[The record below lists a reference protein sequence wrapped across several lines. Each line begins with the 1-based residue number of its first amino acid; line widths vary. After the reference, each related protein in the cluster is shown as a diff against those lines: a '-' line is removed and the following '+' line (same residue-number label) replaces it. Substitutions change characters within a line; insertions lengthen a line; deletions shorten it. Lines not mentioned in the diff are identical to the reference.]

1 MPFLPNQ
8 YTQGQGL
15 FGRVG
20 DFVSQRFESAG
31 AGLREDGNGV
41 LDLLFRPPSETI
53 KPEDFETRN
62 ASLGEENSNPETAI
76 NTSVESTIGVGNLT
90 YPPDPAPYHMVFE
103 FAKYERPN
111 PKQQSKLQPV
121 QTIIMP
127 MPDGSGIN
135 DHQSF
140 GWNTAPMGIVGL
152 GYENLAALGTTV
164 GDVANASGLG
174 DKSRALMKQGGDVGA
189 YLASSALQSVGGGI
203 GSNLATLGGQVIGAV
218 VNPGMSTFFDGIRF
232 RNFSFTWTFAPKDE
246 TESLLIRRIIN
257 AFKVNSLPTF
267 SSTSAI
273 FNYPLIVKPK
283 YSLNSDP
290 DNTGYITD
298 FRYCAITDIS
308 VKYSPQG
315 EAPSFYSGTH
325 APVFINCTIA
335 LQEIEYQL
343 ADSYK
348 GERSGRVL
356 GADVTATIDGVT
368 KSLGVNLNLNSTPT
382 PPATKT
388 TVPPAFFPSP
398 LTAPLTQLDAGE
410 IINYIKSF
418 TPNG

>member
-20 DFVSQRFESAG
+20 DFVSQRFEAAG

-41 LDLLFRPPSETI
+41 LDLLFRPPSERI
-53 KPEDFETRN
+53 EPKDFETRN
-62 ASLGEENSNPETAI
+62 VSLGGETSNPETAI
-76 NTSVESTIGVGNLT
+76 NTSVENTIGVGPLT
-90 YPPDPAPYHMVFE
+90 YPPDPAPYHMIFE

-111 PKQQSKLQPV
+111 PKNQSTLTTL

-140 GWNTAPMGIVGL
+140 GWNTAPMGIVGV
-152 GYENLAALGTTV
+152 GYENVGAVGTIA
-164 GDVANASGLG
+164 GDVADASGLTA
-174 DKSRALMKQGGDVGA
+174 KLRTLMKPGVDVGA
-189 YLASSALQSVGGGI
+189 YLASSALQTLGGGVR
-203 GSNLATLGGQVIGAV
+203 SNLATLGGQVIGATA
-218 VNPGMSTFFDGIRF
+218 NPGLSTFFEGIRF

-267 SSTSAI
+267 STTNLI
-273 FNYPLIVKPK
+273 LNYPLIVKPK

-290 DNTGYITD
+290 DEPGYITD

-308 VKYSPQG
+308 VRYSPQG

-348 GERSGRVL
+348 GERSGREL
-356 GADVTATIDGVT
+356 GADALNLFNRVTGGAGGAPVTPPVT
-368 KSLGVNLNLNSTPT
+368 KPA
-382 PPATKT
+382 PP
-388 TVPPAFFPSP
+388 PPPGAKFPSP
-398 LTAPLTQLDAGE
+398 LTAPLTQLDVDE
-410 IINYIKSF
+410 IKNYLKSL
-418 TPNG
+418 NG

>member
-1 MPFLPNQ
+1 MPFLLNQ

-41 LDLLFRPPSETI
+41 LDLLFRPPSERI
-53 KPEDFETRN
+53 EPENFETRN
-62 ASLGEENSNPETAI
+62 ASLGESSNPETAI
-76 NTSVESTIGVGNLT
+76 KTSVESTIGIGDLA
-90 YPPDPAPYHMVFE
+90 YPPDYAPYHMVFE

-111 PKQQSKLQPV
+111 PKQQSKLQPL

-140 GWNTAPMGIVGL
+140 GWNTAPMGMVGV
-152 GYENLAALGTTV
+152 GYENVGSVGTIA
-164 GDVANASGLG
+164 GDVADASGLTA
-174 DKSRALMKQGGDVGA
+174 KLRTLMKPGVDVGA
-189 YLASSALQSVGGGI
+189 YFASSALQSVGGV
-203 GSNLATLGGQVIGAV
+203 GSNLATLGGQVIGAIA
-218 VNPGMSTFFDGIRF
+218 NPGLSTFFEGIRF

-267 SSTSAI
+267 STTNLI
-273 FNYPLIVKPK
+273 LNYPLIVKPK

-290 DNTGYITD
+290 DEPGYITD

-308 VKYSPQG
+308 VRYSPQG

-356 GADVTATIDGVT
+356 SESAVALLKGAKRKSSTVTQPA
-368 KSLGVNLNLNSTPT
+368 T
-382 PPATKT
+382 PPPP
-388 TVPPAFFPSP
+388 VPPPFAATGARDGDPGS
-398 LTAPLTQLDAGE
+398 AG
-410 IINYIKSF
+410 F
-418 TPNG
+418 TD

>member
-41 LDLLFRPPSETI
+41 LDLLFRPPSERI
-53 KPEDFETRN
+53 EPKDFETRN
-62 ASLGEENSNPETAI
+62 ASLGETSNPETAI
-76 NTSVESTIGVGNLT
+76 NSSVESTIGVGPLT
-90 YPPDPAPYHMVFE
+90 YPPDPAPYHMIFE

-111 PKQQSKLQPV
+111 PKNQSTLTTL

-140 GWNTAPMGIVGL
+140 GWNTAPMGIVGV
-152 GYENLAALGTTV
+152 GYENLATLGTMAS
-164 GDVANASGLG
+164 DVANASGLG
-174 DKSRALMKQGGDVGA
+174 DKGKALMKQGGDVGA
-189 YLASSALQSVGGGI
+189 YLASSALQNLYGGV
-203 GSNLATLGGQVIGAV
+203 GSNLATLGGQVIGAT
-218 VNPGMSTFFDGIRF
+218 VNPGLSTFFEGIRF

-273 FNYPLIVKPK
+273 FNYPRIVKPK

-290 DNTGYITD
+290 DEPGYITD

-308 VKYSPQG
+308 VRYSPQG

-348 GERSGRVL
+348 GERSGRKL
-356 GADVTATIDGVT
+356 GADVTATLKKVGAD
-368 KSLGVNLNLNSTPT
+368 LGFTPT
-382 PPATKT
+382 PPT
-388 TVPPAFFPSP
+388 PPAAGAAPPPPPPSGP
-398 LTAPLTQLDAGE
+398 PPPPPAAKTGARPGDPGSAG
-410 IINYIKSF
+410 F
-418 TPNG
+418 GD

>member
-20 DFVSQRFESAG
+20 DFVSQRFEAAG

-41 LDLLFRPPSETI
+41 LDLLFRPPSERI
-53 KPEDFETRN
+53 EPKDFETRN
-62 ASLGEENSNPETAI
+62 ASLGGENSNPETAI
-76 NTSVESTIGVGNLT
+76 NSSVENTIGVGPLT
-90 YPPDPAPYHMVFE
+90 YPPDPAPYHMIFE

-111 PKQQSKLQPV
+111 PKNQSTLTTL

-140 GWNTAPMGIVGL
+140 GWNTAPMGIVGV
-152 GYENLAALGTTV
+152 GYENVGAVGTIA
-164 GDVANASGLG
+164 GDVADASGLTA
-174 DKSRALMKQGGDVGA
+174 KLRTLMKPGVDVGA
-189 YLASSALQSVGGGI
+189 YLASSALQTLGGGVR
-203 GSNLATLGGQVIGAV
+203 SNLATLGGQVIGATA
-218 VNPGMSTFFDGIRF
+218 NPGLSTFFEGIRF

-267 SSTSAI
+267 STTNLI
-273 FNYPLIVKPK
+273 LNYPLIVKPK

-290 DNTGYITD
+290 DEPGYITD

-308 VKYSPQG
+308 VRYSPQG

-348 GERSGRVL
+348 GKRDGESLSKRAGRAL
-356 GADVTATIDGVT
+356 RAGGDLDTFLRNDPRVT
-368 KSLGVNLNLNSTPT
+368 KPVAGEKPAGEGNPPTGT
-382 PPATKT
+382 PPTGAR
-388 TVPPAFFPSP
+388 PGDPGS
-398 LTAPLTQLDAGE
+398 AGH
-410 IINYIKSF
+410 
-418 TPNG
+418 GD

>member
-41 LDLLFRPPSETI
+41 LDLLFRPPSERI
-53 KPEDFETRN
+53 KPEDFQTRN
-62 ASLGEENSNPETAI
+62 ASLGEDSNPETAI
-76 NTSVESTIGVGNLT
+76 NDSFESTIGRGDLT
-90 YPPDPAPYHMVFE
+90 YPPDPAPYHMIFE
-103 FAKYERPN
+103 FAKYQRPN
-111 PKQQSKLQPV
+111 PKNQSTLTTL

-140 GWNTAPMGIVGL
+140 GWNTAPMGIVGV
-152 GYENLAALGTTV
+152 GYESLATV
-164 GDVANASGLG
+164 GTIASDVANASGLG
-174 DKSRALMKQGGDVGA
+174 DKSKALMKQGGDVGA
-189 YLASSALQSVGGGI
+189 YLASSALQNLYGGV
-203 GSNLATLGGQVIGAV
+203 GSNLATLGGQVIGAT
-218 VNPGMSTFFDGIRF
+218 VNPGLSTFFEGIRF

-290 DNTGYITD
+290 DEPGYITD

-308 VKYSPQG
+308 VRYSPQG

-348 GERSGRVL
+348 GERSGREL
-356 GADVTATIDGVT
+356 GADVTATFEKVVAQ
-368 KSLGVNLNLNSTPT
+368 LGFKPESTPT
-382 PPATKT
+382 PPP
-388 TVPPAFFPSP
+388 VPTPRPASPSDKAANTGVAAGQNLYFPPGS
-398 LTAPLTQLDAGE
+398 
-410 IINYIKSF
+410 
-418 TPNG
+418 

>member
-1 MPFLPNQ
+1 MPFLPDQ

-31 AGLREDGNGV
+31 ASLREDGNGV
-41 LDLLFRPPSETI
+41 LDLLFRPPSERI
-53 KPEDFETRN
+53 KPEDFQTRN
-62 ASLGEENSNPETAI
+62 ASLGGENSNPETAI
-76 NTSVESTIGVGNLT
+76 NTSVENTIGVGPLT
-90 YPPDPAPYHMVFE
+90 YPPDPAPYHMIFE

-111 PKQQSKLQPV
+111 PKKQSTLQPL

-140 GWNTAPMGIVGL
+140 GWNTAPMGMVGV
-152 GYENLAALGTTV
+152 GYENLATV
-164 GDVANASGLG
+164 GTMASDIANASGST
-174 DKSRALMKQGGDVGA
+174 DKIKALMRQGTDVGA
-189 YLASSALQSVGGGI
+189 YIASSALQTLGGGV
-203 GSNLATLGGQVIGAV
+203 GSNLATLGGQVLGAT
-218 VNPGMSTFFDGIRF
+218 VNPGLSTFFEGIRF

-273 FNYPLIVKPK
+273 LNYPLIVKPQ

-290 DNTGYITD
+290 DNPGYITD

-308 VKYSPQG
+308 VRYSPQG

-348 GERSGRVL
+348 GKRDGESLSKRAGRALRAGGDLDTFLRIDPPVPGEKPAGGRNQQPADKSGANRTL
-356 GADVTATIDGVT
+356 PDG
-368 KSLGVNLNLNSTPT
+368 TP
-382 PPATKT
+382 A
-388 TVPPAFFPSP
+388 VPLPS
-398 LTAPLTQLDAGE
+398 
-410 IINYIKSF
+410 F
-418 TPNG
+418 

>member
-20 DFVSQRFESAG
+20 DFVSQRFEAAG

-41 LDLLFRPPSETI
+41 LDLLLRPRPPSERI
-53 KPEDFETRN
+53 EPKDFETRN
-62 ASLGEENSNPETAI
+62 ASLGETSNPETAI
-76 NTSVESTIGVGNLT
+76 NSSVESTIGVGPLT
-90 YPPDPAPYHMVFE
+90 YPPDPAPYHMIFE

-111 PKQQSKLQPV
+111 PKNQSTLTTL

-140 GWNTAPMGIVGL
+140 GWNTAPMGIVGV
-152 GYENLAALGTTV
+152 GYENLATLGTMAS
-164 GDVANASGLG
+164 DVANASGLG
-174 DKSRALMKQGGDVGA
+174 DKGKALMKQGGDVGA
-189 YLASSALQSVGGGI
+189 YLASSALQNLYGGV
-203 GSNLATLGGQVIGAV
+203 GSNLATLGGQVIGAT
-218 VNPGMSTFFDGIRF
+218 VNPGLSTFFEGIKF

-273 FNYPLIVKPK
+273 FNYPRIVKPK

-290 DNTGYITD
+290 DKPGYITD

-308 VKYSPQG
+308 VRYSPQG

-348 GERSGRVL
+348 GERSGRKL
-356 GADVTATIDGVT
+356 GADVTATLKKVGAD
-368 KSLGVNLNLNSTPT
+368 LGFTPT
-382 PPATKT
+382 PPT
-388 TVPPAFFPSP
+388 PPAAGAAPPPPPPSGP
-398 LTAPLTQLDAGE
+398 PPPPPAAKTGARPGDPGSAG
-410 IINYIKSF
+410 F
-418 TPNG
+418 GD

>member
-41 LDLLFRPPSETI
+41 LDLLFRPPSERI
-53 KPEDFETRN
+53 EPENFETRN
-62 ASLGEENSNPETAI
+62 ASLGGENSNPETAI
-76 NTSVESTIGVGNLT
+76 KTSVESTIGVGNLA
-90 YPPDPAPYHMVFE
+90 YPPDYAPYHMVFE

-111 PKQQSKLQPV
+111 PKQQSKLQTL

-164 GDVANASGLG
+164 SDVANASGLG

-203 GSNLATLGGQVIGAV
+203 VGSNLATLGGQVIGAV

-356 GADVTATIDGVT
+356 GAGVT
-368 KSLGVNLNLNSTPT
+368 DKIIGIAKDFGVDVNSTVT
-382 PPATKT
+382 PPATPKPP
-388 TVPPAFFPSP
+388 VPPPAAPTGARAGDPGSP
-398 LTAPLTQLDAGE
+398 GFGD
-410 IINYIKSF
+410 
-418 TPNG
+418 

>member
-20 DFVSQRFESAG
+20 DFVSQRFEAAG

-41 LDLLFRPPSETI
+41 LDLLFRPPSERI
-53 KPEDFETRN
+53 KPEDFQTRN
-62 ASLGEENSNPETAI
+62 ASLGEEISNPETAI
-76 NTSVESTIGVGNLT
+76 NTSVESTIGIGNLT
-90 YPPDPAPYHMVFE
+90 YPPDPAPYHMIFE

-111 PKQQSKLQPV
+111 PKNQSTLTTL

-140 GWNTAPMGIVGL
+140 GWNTAPMGIVGV
-152 GYENLAALGTTV
+152 GYENLTTLGTIA

-189 YLASSALQSVGGGI
+189 YLASSALQNLYGGV
-203 GSNLATLGGQVIGAV
+203 GSNLATLGGQVIGAT
-218 VNPGMSTFFDGIRF
+218 VNPGLSTFFEGIRF

-273 FNYPLIVKPK
+273 FNYPRIVKPK

-290 DNTGYITD
+290 DKPGYITD

-308 VKYSPQG
+308 VRYSPQG

-348 GERSGRVL
+348 GERSGREL
-356 GADVTATIDGVT
+356 GADVTATIEKVGAQ
-368 KSLGVNLNLNSTPT
+368 LGFKPESTQTPPPVPT
-382 PPATKT
+382 PRPARSSDKAPNTG
-388 TVPPAFFPSP
+388 VAAGQNPYFPGS
-398 LTAPLTQLDAGE
+398 
-410 IINYIKSF
+410 
-418 TPNG
+418 